1 MHANS
6 TLRIFDPPPYCAA
19 PTSVELAESIEWL
32 VAIGVRVER
41 YDLLNHPHAFL
52 GEELVRSAVI
62 AAGIETLPMV
72 VVGGTVLA
80 RRGYP
85 SREALIS
92 ALRLVPAVAIECKPD
107 LGVFVSER

>member
-1 MHANS
+1 MSTNP

-19 PTSVELAESIEWL
+19 QPSAELADSIAWL
-32 VAIGVRVER
+32 VACGVRVER

-62 AAGIETLPMV
+62 AAGIDALPMV
-72 VVGGTVLA
+72 VVERTVLA

-85 SREALIS
+85 SRDALIA
-92 ALRLVPAVAIECKPD
+92 ALRLAPAVAIECKPD
-107 LGVFVSER
+107 SGVFVSER